1 MMDQECT
8 MQSSSYYVA
17 SVAAVVA
24 DTLAA
29 VASVAAVVADTLAAV
44 ASVAAVVADV
54 NRIAAIL

>member
-1 MMDQECT
+1 
-8 MQSSSYYVA
+8 MQSSSYY
-17 SVAAVVA
+17 
-24 DTLAA
+24 